1 VTKKF
6 SLKDNPIFQ
15 RFAPPLPHEITAA
28 SEEDAASSAHRP
40 EGHSLT
46 LSQRPA
52 DVDPQSSPPT
62 ENLEQP
68 LQPEAAP
75 RVSAPS
81 LPLRSGVAVDLRD
94 HLDKS
99 LFFGFYN
106 EVADELLPTLD
117 PAAQVLYSR
126 LFRLSYGFNR
136 NYCTV
141 SQALLMERTGL
152 SRNTVRTTLQS
163 LVAEGWIKIASA

>member
-1 VTKKF
+1 
-6 SLKDNPIFQ
+6 
-15 RFAPPLPHEITAA
+15 
-28 SEEDAASSAHRP
+28 
-40 EGHSLT
+40 
-46 LSQRPA
+46 
-52 DVDPQSSPPT
+52 VD
-62 ENLEQP
+62 L
-68 LQPEAAP
+68 
-75 RVSAPS
+75 
-81 LPLRSGVAVDLRD
+81 DLRD

-99 LFFGFYN
+99 LFFSFYN

-163 LVAEGWIKIASA
+163 LVEEGWITIISAGNRVSTSYRVILPREWEQYKEERGIISDPQNMTVNQRPSKYDGREMSRKNRGAISGPLEGEYSDRQNFTGNSEKSLNPIIHDDL